1 MEAIAIA
8 IVVAK
13 DALVKRMTVEKID
26 REQRAGSIVP
36 SEESIEPFESER
48 RQCFRKV

>member
-13 DALVKRMTVEKID
+13 DALVKRMTVEKSANKELD
-26 REQRAGSIVP
+26 P
-36 SEESIEPFESER
+36 
-48 RQCFRKV
+48 